1 MARPKMTRSGVGGDA
16 HPRCP
21 HCDASM
27 WDAPTT
33 LSKVMIGYPHA
44 GFIHVDADGYA
55 YAGDYWEVDCSSCRK
70 PSAVAFERGNWVKL
84 IAARTH
90 TDEAYKEAMAHA

>member
-1 MARPKMTRSGVGGDA
+1 MARPKMTRSGVDRDA

-33 LSKVMIGYPHA
+33 LSKVMIGYPHD
-44 GFIHVDADGYA
+44 GFVHVDEEGYA
-55 YAGDYWEVDCSSCRK
+55 NPGDYWEVDCPSCHK
-70 PSAVAFERGNWVKL
+70 PSAVVFERGNWVKL
-84 IAARTH
+84 IAART
-90 TDEAYKEAMAHA
+90 EADRTYKATT